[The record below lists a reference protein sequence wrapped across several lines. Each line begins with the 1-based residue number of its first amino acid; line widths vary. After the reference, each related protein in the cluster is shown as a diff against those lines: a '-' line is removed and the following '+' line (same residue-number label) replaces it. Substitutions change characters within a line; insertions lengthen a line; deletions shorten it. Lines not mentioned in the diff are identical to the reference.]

1 MMDWR
6 SLLRRK
12 ESGQGEAY
20 RSSVHAGERPMQSDE
35 SHLDEEVAEHLREV
49 LDPEIGLNVV
59 DLGLVYIA
67 RRRGRTIDVTLTL
80 TSRACPL
87 GELVLAQ
94 VRDRLSEAY
103 PEHEL
108 NVELVWTPSWTP
120 DLITDRGYQL
130 MGRERTRT
138 LI

>member
-1 MMDWR
+1 MD
-6 SLLRRK
+6 
-12 ESGQGEAY
+12 GEDT
-20 RSSVHAGERPMQSDE
+20 E
-35 SHLDEEVAEHLREV
+35 LDEDVADCLRDV

-59 DLGLVYIA
+59 DLGLVYVA
-67 RRRGRTIDVTLTL
+67 RRRSTAIDVMLTL

-94 VRDRLSEAY
+94 IRERLAQAY
-103 PEHEL
+103 PGHEL
-108 NVELVWTPSWTP
+108 NVELVWTPPWTP
-120 DLITDRGYQL
+120 SLITDRGYEL

>member
-1 MMDWR
+1 MD
-6 SLLRRK
+6 
-12 ESGQGEAY
+12 
-20 RSSVHAGERPMQSDE
+20 SD
-35 SHLDEEVAEHLREV
+35 DPGFDDEVAECLRDV

-59 DLGLVYIA
+59 DLGLVYVA
-67 RRRGRTIDVTLTL
+67 RRRGTEIDIALTL

-94 VRDRLSEAY
+94 VRDCLARAY
-103 PEHEL
+103 PGHEL
-108 NVELVWTPSWTP
+108 NVELVWSPAWTP
-120 DLITDRGYQL
+120 DLITDRGYDL